1 MAVATAMREPV
12 LGRSEQARLLRIAAI
27 DARLDRLDGSAR
39 EIAGLLERRRADLGA
54 LGELIEADRA
64 WLEAARPAS
73 RQEQEKHHRQRLR
86 NEEARAEL
94 ARAIERDEA
103 EASEMSSSLRRQ
115 AEELR
120 GRRRAFADAVPRA
133 ALARYE
139 ETLSAGVKPPV
150 CPLRRGLCSACG
162 TPLDTQTCAV
172 VLERRG
178 LAFCSRCGRLLHDP
192 GEPGS

>member
-27 DARLDRLDGSAR
+27 DARLDRLDASAR
-39 EIAGLLERRRADLGA
+39 EIAGLLERRRADLRA

-64 WLEAARPAS
+64 WLEAAKPAS
-73 RQEQEKHHRQRLR
+73 REEQQRHHRQRLR

-94 ARAIERDEA
+94 ARAIERDES

-115 AEELR
+115 VDELR
-120 GRRRAFADAVPRA
+120 DRRRTFAAGIPRA
-133 ALARYE
+133 ALAHYE
-139 ETLSAGVKPPV
+139 ATLSAGLKPPV
-150 CPLRRGLCSACG
+150 CAVRGGLCTACG
-162 TPLDTQTCAV
+162 TPLDGQTCAV
-172 VLERRG
+172 VLEQRG